1 MTAKLFLAQF
11 LLVNIHI
18 RPLPLAVMG
27 KRDKNLT
34 FGKPKMHAATL
45 EPLLHQCN
53 EAIDLA
59 KRGAID
65 EARTCLDRIRCLRA
79 MLVRNKSEDSG
90 QGAHLETSMAHSA
103 EFLRSSA
110 QVAKG
115 VNERLQMLEQ
125 WISSSRAAFSIE
137 ELRESRAGLHLFLD
151 DALPSIWDFTQDI
164 VVLRGSEGEI
174 LRELLRERGQLKFI
188 WITDEKL
195 LDPGLDG
202 EYHDTLSVA
211 PGEYPD
217 RETLQAFLGRFST
230 PRAALIT
237 TTCLADNEQ
246 HFLTVARAIGS
257 AVIGG
262 ATTTWLP
269 KITAEQWLKL
279 APQLANLNSV
289 MALKSEFS
297 ERDVLV
303 VSPGPS
309 LQQDLALLAEVQ
321 DRFLIVAS
329 MKSLSALFNAGIK
342 PDLAIWQDPRDHSE
356 AIPDHPE
363 IGSVGLI
370 LNEGCHPA
378 FYKAGFATHF
388 PYPDPGFIGTD
399 LSRAIHGENLPK
411 FAGTSVSTLSTIIA
425 LEFGARSVTL
435 IGQDLSIGGG
445 LYVSGGSPT
454 EEIAPAQQ
462 DYLTC
467 KGINGESLPT
477 LPNYYAFIGE
487 FQNIAGY
494 YKDRVPLRNA
504 TAVGAYLEGW
514 EHLRLAD
521 HPVVTSDHSSHQ
533 KRDIVALFDQF
544 EPRYEVVAR
553 ALEEMISRLDHA
565 AKICDEI
572 CRECLEKVQSGGN
585 DCTVIDLLE
594 QRLKRIFDEECPL
607 LKYYTSRQSMALT
620 AATESVQNLEQNLRV
635 SADYYEAIAQ
645 ASRQLMAL
653 CRAAVEE
660 IHIAQESMGA

>member
-1 MTAKLFLAQF
+1 
-11 LLVNIHI
+11 
-18 RPLPLAVMG
+18 
-27 KRDKNLT
+27 
-34 FGKPKMHAATL
+34 MHAATL
-45 EPLLHQCN
+45 EPLLNQCN
-53 EAIDLA
+53 QAIHLA
-59 KRGAID
+59 KNGAID

-79 MLVRNKSEDSG
+79 MLVRNKSEQSIG
-90 QGAHLETSMAHSA
+90 GAEPQLSRPHNP

-110 QVAKG
+110 QVARG
-115 VNERLQMLEQ
+115 VNERLQIIEQ

-164 VVLRGSEGEI
+164 VVLRGSEGEA
-174 LRELLRERGQLKFI
+174 LRELLRERGQLKFV
-188 WITDEKL
+188 WMTDAYKPDSKSDDEL
-195 LDPGLDG
+195 
-202 EYHDTLSVA
+202 HDTLYVV

-217 RETLQAFLGRFST
+217 RETLQVFLGRFAT
-230 PRAALIT
+230 PRVALIT
-237 TTCLADNEQ
+237 TNSLADNEQ
-246 HFLTVARAIGS
+246 HFLAVARAIGS
-257 AVIGG
+257 AVIAG

-279 APQLANLNSV
+279 APRLANLNSV
-289 MALKSEFS
+289 MALQSEFS
-297 ERDVLV
+297 GRDVLV

-309 LQQDLALLAEVQ
+309 LKHDLALLAHLQ

-329 MKSLSALFNAGIK
+329 MKSLSALFNAGVK

-363 IGSVGLI
+363 ISSVGLI

-378 FYKAGFATHF
+378 FYEAGFATHF
-388 PYPDPGFIGTD
+388 PYPDPGFLGTD
-399 LSRAIHGENLPK
+399 LSRALHGIDLPK
-411 FAGTSVSTLSTIIA
+411 FAGTSVSTLSTVIA

-445 LYVSGGSPT
+445 LYVSGGLPT
-454 EEIAPAQQ
+454 EEVPPAQQ
-462 DYLTC
+462 DHLTC
-467 KGINGESLPT
+467 KGIDGELLPT

-487 FQNIAGY
+487 FQHIASY

-521 HPVVTSDHSSHQ
+521 HPLATSDNSPDH
-533 KRDIVALFDQF
+533 KRDIAVQYDRF
-544 EPRYEVVAR
+544 EPRYEAVAK
-553 ALEEMISRLDHA
+553 ALETMIGRLDHA
-565 AKICDEI
+565 ARICDEI
-572 CRECLEKVQSGGN
+572 CRECLEKIQSGSN
-585 DCTVIDLLE
+585 DCTAIDLLE

-635 SADYYEAIAQ
+635 SADYYEAIAE

-653 CRAAVEE
+653 CHTAVDE
-660 IHIAQESMGA
+660 IRTAQESRGA